1 MPHVESQSPLDK
13 EGPPMARVHNCPQ
26 CSSSDTFRVHRKP
39 KEYLLLGYRAYLCA
53 DCNSRYLVFEL
64 DKMLQWR
71 STP

>member
-1 MPHVESQSPLDK
+1 MESETPLDK
-13 EGPPMARVHNCPQ
+13 EGTRMSRVHHCPHCNC
-26 CSSSDTFRVHRKP
+26 SDTFRVHRKP

-64 DKMLQWR
+64 GKMLEWR